1 MDLKDHPVSRTLT
14 RLHNKK
20 FEKIFIG
27 LKSINNAI
35 VINLYPAFTTAV
47 MSLTC
52 LIITLSQTTTLS
64 INKVFSNVKEQNN
77 RNTEQIRKTIQT
89 VFWSYAN
96 ILKTSYF

>member
-1 MDLKDHPVSRTLT
+1 
-14 RLHNKK
+14 
-20 FEKIFIG
+20 
-27 LKSINNAI
+27 
-35 VINLYPAFTTAV
+35 

-77 RNTEQIRKTIQT
+77 RNIEQIIKTIQT